1 MQKLALAEKIIP
13 LIIHMLFPAFLFGSC
28 LLGFYLSAPFD
39 SQTASGMHAFFYIF
53 SFAAAIIL
61 LYFNLNKSLFFILSI
76 ALAYILINLF
86 KNLYGEAY
94 AETAAYQ
101 NLSTLL
107 PINLIFFYFW
117 PNRKFLSK
125 DTVFL
130 LLGFFAE
137 FALAEHLSRAG
148 ITLGLMTEIPGIG
161 NFNLLSFA
169 FFAVLFGCTFVN
181 AVRYG
186 DIWNYNALFAGL
198 FVGCG
203 LYYSATA
210 SGLTI
215 FFLGAVICLLLS
227 ISQNIYLETYRD
239 PLTGLYSRN
248 SFIIH
253 SKKFPLKYSLGIVS
267 IDDYDKLALNFGKR
281 TQNTLI
287 KLITGKLL
295 ELEKEESIYR
305 YSPDEF
311 VIVYKNLDK
320 NETFEQIET
329 IRRAVASALFEYSPR
344 KKALKLTISG
354 AVSEKKRQDLNSFE
368 VLVRARKVLQKTR
381 SFSHN
386 VTSKA

>member
-1 MQKLALAEKIIP
+1 MQKLALAEKIFP
-13 LIIHMLFPAFLFGSC
+13 LILHMLFPALLFGGC
-28 LLGFYLSAPFD
+28 LLGFYLGAPF
-39 SQTASGMHAFFYIF
+39 SSRTVSSMHVFFYVF
-53 SFAAAIIL
+53 SFAATIIL
-61 LYFNLNKSLFFILSI
+61 LYFNLNKSLFFIFSLVI
-76 ALAYILINLF
+76 AYILVNLL
-86 KNLYGEAY
+86 KNLYGETFAD
-94 AETAAYQ
+94 TAAYQ
-101 NLSTLL
+101 NLSVFLPANLL
-107 PINLIFFYFW
+107 FFYFW
-117 PNRKFLSK
+117 PNHRFLSR
-125 DTVFL
+125 DTVAL

-137 FALAEHLSRAG
+137 FALAEHLSRSG
-148 ITLGLMTEIPGIG
+148 ISLALMTEFPGIG
-161 NFNLLSFA
+161 RFNLLSF
-169 FFAVLFGCTFVN
+169 VLFSVLFACTFVN
-181 AVRYG
+181 SVRLG
-186 DIWNYNALFAGL
+186 DIWNYNAMFAGL
-198 FVGCG
+198 FTGCG
-203 LYYSATA
+203 LYYAAAA

-215 FFLGAVICLLLS
+215 FFLGAIVCLLYS
-227 ISQNIYLETYRD
+227 ISQNIYIETYRD

-253 SKKFPLKYSLGIVS
+253 SKNFPLKYSLGIVS
-267 IDDYDKLALNFGKR
+267 IDDYDKLAQNFGR
-281 TQNTLI
+281 HTQNTLI
-287 KLITGKLL
+287 KLVTRKLL

-320 NETFEQIET
+320 NETFAQIEA

>member
-28 LLGFYLSAPFD
+28 LLTFYLSAPFD
-39 SQTASGMHAFFYIF
+39 NQTASGMHIFFYIV
-53 SFAAAIIL
+53 SFAAVIIL

-76 ALAYILINLF
+76 TVAYILINLL

-94 AETAAYQ
+94 SDTAAYQ
-101 NLSTLL
+101 NLSALL
-107 PINLIFFYFW
+107 PVNLIFFYFW
-117 PNRKFLSK
+117 PNRRFLSQN
-125 DTVFL
+125 TVFL

-148 ITLGLMTEIPGIG
+148 IAISLPIEVPGIG
-161 NFNLLSFA
+161 PFNFFSFA
-169 FFAVLFGCTFVN
+169 FFTVLFGCTFIN
-181 AVRYG
+181 AVRCG
-186 DIWNYNALFAGL
+186 DIWNYNAMFAGL
-198 FVGCG
+198 FTGCG
-203 LYYSATA
+203 LYYSVTA

-215 FFLGAVICLLLS
+215 FLLGAVICLLLS

-267 IDDYDKLALNFGKR
+267 IDDYDKLALNFGRR